1 VCYLVGGVKAL
12 AVEAGAYP
20 WHPKTGI
27 GAPHMEANT
36 RDIETRAL
44 VKRLQVRFQQVPA
57 AETP

>member
-1 VCYLVGGVKAL
+1 
-12 AVEAGAYP
+12 
-20 WHPKTGI
+20 
-27 GAPHMEANT
+27 MEANT